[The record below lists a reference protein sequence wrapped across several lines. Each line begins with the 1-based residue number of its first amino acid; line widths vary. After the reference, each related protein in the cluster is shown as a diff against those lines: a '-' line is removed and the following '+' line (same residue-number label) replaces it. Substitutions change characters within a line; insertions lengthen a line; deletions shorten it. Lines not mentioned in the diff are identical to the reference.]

1 MRLKER
7 QYSVLVVSAQPKFND
22 SLISLFSGRRHFD
35 YEIQNSAA
43 AARRRLLDCDF
54 DIIIVNAPLPDE
66 DGVRL
71 AIDRAAGSYCAVLLL
86 VASEYYGSIFERVC
100 SQGVYTLPKPMSS
113 QLMLQALDWLEV
125 TCERLGSIEKKSVSF
140 ENRMKEIK
148 LVNRAKWLLIS
159 VQGLT
164 EDQAHHRIEKMAMD
178 RCVSKYVI
186 AEEIIAMN
194 DTGDQ

>member
-1 MRLKER
+1 MKQQ

-22 SLISLFSGRRHFD
+22 SLNALFSQRRHFD
-35 YEIQNSAA
+35 YEIQTSVN
-43 AARRRLLDCDF
+43 AARRRLLDRDF
-54 DIIIVNAPLPDE
+54 DIIIINAPLPDE

-71 AIDRAAGSYCAVLLL
+71 AMERAAGSYCAVLLL
-86 VASEYYGSIFERVC
+86 VANEYYGDVFDRVC
-100 SQGVYTLPKPMSS
+100 TQGVYMLPKPMSA
-113 QLMLQALDWLEV
+113 QLMMQALDWLEV

-140 ENRMKEIK
+140 ENKMREIK

-178 RCVSKYVI
+178 RCVSKHVI

-194 DTGDQ
+194 DTGD